1 MGTRPL
7 TEVQE
12 QVNVLQVH
20 RDRFHVCPDLL
31 KVLFH
36 LLSMTGSYSD
46 GYISLFLQG
55 RYRQAFEFL
64 KEEQV

>member
-46 GYISLFLQG
+46 GYISLFLQD